1 MLKIQWDMPIF
12 LALLIWLC
20 TSPIV
25 ALLVVFWGWGVGLT
39 AAAVLLVAILLVCW
53 LLCVGALWQVGNPED
68 K

>member
-53 LLCVGALWQVGNPED
+53 LLCVGALWQAGNLKD